1 MKNIFKYI
9 LGFLIAFLIII
20 IIGGGSD
27 FLAASTREIL
37 KTYLGI
43 ETSDYLASLF
53 IVLIFI
59 SIAAILIPL
68 ILLFRTRFRKPVVF
82 ISFKHVH
89 EEKAIDLETRLKV
102 ENFEVERLAFSPN
115 YTHDEVVSQV
125 LVKLQKADV
134 VVTIPDAKN
143 ASFVDSELLAA
154 SALKIPIVLMQYQK
168 QQAQPGT
175 LLLGYPVFNYQ
186 SVQEKKFLP
195 LFRFLLFVTRSSR
208 DYLNQVIRIFRQM
221 FDPITL
227 GIFGLVVAAFLLIKF
242 GFQLIKWILL
252 DVLQWNIG
260 HFILESDEMYHSLFI
275 ILILG
280 FTVYSI
286 VNAFYTIG
294 VARQITVTGKESYQ
308 TFKDAFSY
316 LKKDKEML
324 ECIHQNNLEAKA

>member
-1 MKNIFKYI
+1 MKNIFKY
-9 LGFLIAFLIII
+9 LFGFLIAFLIILF
-20 IIGGGSD
+20 IGGGSD
-27 FLAASTREIL
+27 FLATSTRGIL

-43 ETSDYLASLF
+43 ETSDYLASLL

-59 SIAAILIPL
+59 SIAAILVPL
-68 ILLFRTRFRKPVVF
+68 FLIFRTRFRKPIVF

-89 EEKAIDLETRLKV
+89 EEKAIDLETRLKA

-175 LLLGYPVFNYQ
+175 LLVGYPVFNYQ
-186 SVQEKKFLP
+186 CVQEKRFLP
-195 LFRFLLFVTRSSR
+195 LFRFLLFVTRSSK
-208 DYLNQVIRIFRQM
+208 DYINQVFRIFRQM
-221 FDPITL
+221 FDPMTL
-227 GIFGLVVAAFLLIKF
+227 GVFGLVVAAFLLIKF

-252 DVLQWNIG
+252 DILQWSIG

-275 ILILG
+275 TLILG
-280 FTVYSI
+280 FMVYSI
-286 VNAFYTIG
+286 ANAFYTIG

-308 TFKDAFSY
+308 TFKDTFSY
-316 LKKDKEML
+316 LKDDKEML

>member
-9 LGFLIAFLIII
+9 VGFLLAFFIILF
-20 IIGGGSD
+20 IGGGSD
-27 FLAASTREIL
+27 ILAASTRGIL

-43 ETSDYLASLF
+43 ETSDYLASLL
-53 IVLIFI
+53 IALIFI
-59 SIAAILIPL
+59 FVAVILVPL

-89 EEKAIDLETRLKV
+89 EEKAIDLETRLKA

-154 SALKIPIVLMQYQK
+154 SALKVPIVLMQYQK

-186 SVQEKKFLP
+186 CVQEKKFIP

-208 DYLNQVIRIFRQM
+208 DYLNQVARIFRQM

-227 GIFGLVVAAFLLIKF
+227 LGFGIIVAIFLLIKF
-242 GFQLIKWILL
+242 GFQLVKWIFL
-252 DVLQWNIG
+252 DVLQWSIG
-260 HFILESDEMYHSLFI
+260 HLILENDEMIHSVFI
-275 ILILG
+275 MLILG
-280 FTVYSI
+280 YTIYI
-286 VNAFYTIG
+286 IANAFYIIG
-294 VARQITVTGKESYQ
+294 VARQITVTGRESYQ
-308 TFKDAFSY
+308 TFKDAFSS
-316 LKKDKEML
+316 LKDDKEML

>member
-9 LGFLIAFLIII
+9 FGFLLAFVIILF
-20 IIGGGSD
+20 IGGGSD
-27 FLAASTREIL
+27 FLATSTRGIL
-37 KTYLGI
+37 RNYLGI
-43 ETSDYLASLF
+43 ETSDYLASLL

-59 SIAAILIPL
+59 FAATTLVPL

-82 ISFKHVH
+82 ISFKHIH
-89 EEKAIDLETRLKV
+89 EEKAIDLETRLKA

-115 YTHDEVVSQV
+115 YSHDEVVNQV
-125 LVKLQKADV
+125 LIKLQKADV

-154 SALKIPIVLMQYQK
+154 SVLKIPIVLIQYQK

-186 SVQEKKFLP
+186 CVQEKQFLP
-195 LFRFLLFVTRSSR
+195 LFRFLRFATRSSR

-227 GIFGLVVAAFLLIKF
+227 LGFGIVVAISLLIKF
-242 GFQLIKWILL
+242 GFQLAKWILL
-252 DVLQWNIG
+252 DVLQWSIG
-260 HFILESDEMYHSLFI
+260 HFILENDEMIHSLFI

-280 FTVYSI
+280 VTVYTI
-286 VNAFYTIG
+286 ANAFHTIG

-316 LKKDKEML
+316 LKDDKEML